1 MFHGTKDFWPVAAW
15 WFRAKFQTS
24 WAMGRDSSNLGL
36 ESQPAIRMLI
46 YSQLGSK
53 RDPQGMEHG
62 TRPQFCIIPLQ
73 FQWKCCHNPALK
85 LCLLFD
91 TQWDRKSKM
100 SKGVFSER
108 NNEGLQTMIA
118 HVLNAFKSMWAFYFG
133 FWKGQSSGIS
143 PVHFASDPSLR
154 SSWRKDR
161 LLFCPRRNSKS
172 DFNYCQTLWEPH
184 QGNSNS
190 LPPCSAQLATAGKRR
205 DVK

>member
-1 MFHGTKDFWPVAAW
+1 
-15 WFRAKFQTS
+15 
-24 WAMGRDSSNLGL
+24 MGRDSSNLGL

-46 YSQLGSK
+46 YSQLGSN

-100 SKGVFSER
+100 SKEVFSER

-118 HVLNAFKSMWAFYFG
+118 HVLNTFTKYVGLLLWIV
-133 FWKGQSSGIS
+133 KCQSSGIS

-154 SSWRKDR
+154 SSWRKDC
-161 LLFCPRRNSKS
+161 LLSCP
-172 DFNYCQTLWEPH
+172 
-184 QGNSNS
+184 
-190 LPPCSAQLATAGKRR
+190 
-205 DVK
+205 

>member
-1 MFHGTKDFWPVAAW
+1 
-15 WFRAKFQTS
+15 
-24 WAMGRDSSNLGL
+24 MGRDSSNLGL

-91 TQWDRKSKM
+91 TQWDRKSKL
-100 SKGVFSER
+100 SKEVFSEG

-118 HVLNAFKSMWAFYFG
+118 YV
-133 FWKGQSSGIS
+133 
-143 PVHFASDPSLR
+143 
-154 SSWRKDR
+154 
-161 LLFCPRRNSKS
+161 
-172 DFNYCQTLWEPH
+172 
-184 QGNSNS
+184 
-190 LPPCSAQLATAGKRR
+190 
-205 DVK
+205 